1 MHGHE
6 SELLTTTFLML
17 SAVSFGLILRWLKQ
31 PPLVGYILAGL
42 ALGPAGLELVD
53 YSDEI
58 SSLAEFGVILLL
70 FIIGIE
76 LSVKAFLRVL
86 QPAVVAT
93 LCQIACCIL
102 LAISVK
108 SYFGWTL
115 PQILLIGFVLT
126 LSSTAVA
133 LMVLQGLGQLRTHA
147 GQLTVGV
154 LVAQDIAVAPMLV
167 FAQSGADVFQQ
178 WPLLLV
184 RIVIAL
190 LVLAGLLVWIGKT
203 ARQRLPL
210 ATLLEGNV
218 ELAILFSLGACMLAA
233 SLTGTMGLSPVFGAF
248 CAGLALSHTNLRKA
262 VLDAILPLQSLL
274 LVVFFVSIGLLVDL
288 DYVKSHWG
296 VVAAVTLG
304 VLFIKTLF
312 GWALLSLGGEPV
324 GRALVSSLVTP
335 QIGEFS
341 FVLTTSGVASGI
353 FTGFEADFLLAVIAA
368 SLFISPIWSGVL
380 HYLVVRYRI
389 HDPDPQPSVVPDNE

>member
-93 LCQIACCIL
+93 LGQIACCIL

>member
-70 FIIGIE
+70 FFIGIE

-296 VVAAVTLG
+296 VIAAVTLG

>member
-42 ALGPAGLELVD
+42 ALGPAGLGLVD

-93 LCQIACCIL
+93 LGQIACCIL

-368 SLFISPIWSGVL
+368 SLFKSPIWSGVL